1 MKRAWLALLAVAL
14 CMVISGCGEEGSFEA
29 VGQRVY
35 TYEDSNDIIPPS
47 VVLMEHHRF
56 QFTFSAVSSFIGWG
70 TYCIDGDT
78 LVLNTDDEMYQY
90 TFKIVEDEGG
100 YLVFDADNSS
110 ETIHFADFKD
120 GAVFK

>member
-47 VVLMEHHRF
+47 VVLMEDHRF
-56 QFTFSAVSSFIGWG
+56 QFTVSAVSSFIGWG
-70 TYCIDGDT
+70 TYCIDG
-78 LVLNTDDEMYQY
+78 
-90 TFKIVEDEGG
+90 
-100 YLVFDADNSS
+100 
-110 ETIHFADFKD
+110 HP
-120 GAVFK
+120 GAEYG